1 MVRAIAS
8 FIWPDNGKS
17 GRKRIDRLRR
27 SLRCREG
34 ISSVEFVI
42 ILPLLMMFLFSIIS
56 FGSVLYIQANME
68 NAAREAVRRLAVS
81 DATQCTGTPPATA
94 ACTGATV
101 DCDAPITAGTAE
113 NYACTYLANWQVD
126 FEVAVEADPS
136 GTDCSELVVTVTLPN
151 ASEAALADVFGF
163 FDGRTLSADVT
174 MREEEVCT

>member
-1 MVRAIAS
+1 MGAK
-8 FIWPDNGKS
+8 FIFFDRPDQGS
-17 GRKRIDRLRR
+17 GGLRR
-27 SLRCREG
+27 FPDMRRFARCDRG

-101 DCDAPITAGTAE
+101 DCDAAITAGTAE
-113 NYACTYLANWQVD
+113 DYACTYLANWQVD
-126 FEVAVEADPS
+126 FEVAVQADPS

-163 FDGRTLSADVT
+163 FDGRTLTADVT
-174 MREEEVCT
+174 MREEEECT

>member
-1 MVRAIAS
+1 MGAKFNYFGRPDQGSGGPLRIGAMRRIA
-8 FIWPDNGKS
+8 
-17 GRKRIDRLRR
+17 
-27 SLRCREG
+27 RCNKG

-56 FGSVLYIQANME
+56 FGSVLYIQSNME

-81 DATQCTGTPPATA
+81 DATRCTAGGGGTG

-101 DCDAPITAGTAE
+101 DCDAVITGGTAE
-113 NYACTYLANWQVD
+113 DFACTYLANWQVD
-126 FEVAVEADPS
+126 FEVAVEANPS
-136 GTDCSELVVTVTLPN
+136 GLDCSELIVTVTLPN

-163 FDGRTLSADVT
+163 FDGRTLTADVT

>member
-1 MVRAIAS
+1 MFRAIS
-8 FIWPDNGKS
+8 SISRPDKRES
-17 GRKRIDRLRR
+17 RRMRIDPVRR
-27 SLRCREG
+27 FLRCREG

-56 FGSVLYIQANME
+56 FGSVLYIQSNME

-81 DATQCTGTPPATA
+81 DATRCTAVDGATA

-101 DCDAPITAGTAE
+101 DCDAAITAGTAE
-113 NYACTYLANWQVD
+113 DYACTYLANWQVD
-126 FEVAVEADPS
+126 FEVAVQVDPS

-163 FDGRTLSADVT
+163 FDGRTLTADVT